1 MKNNELI
8 KTWKNIDPVIPSKSE
23 KELNQLLDKKIRKT
37 INKYVFT
44 IVLSTTSCIG
54 VIAFIIIATL
64 DRQGDLIYQTNNFV
78 LGLVTII
85 LFFSILLSWHRLIKN
100 KYDMPLKKWL
110 ETRIDLLSK
119 WLTGKNNKLSLFLI
133 PVFYIL
139 LLLSI
144 HVYFENKLFT
154 DVFKTEDSVVGLI
167 IAIPV
172 GLFVSYF
179 VARKIR
185 KYHLHILEHL
195 RELYSFFKN

>member
-1 MKNNELI
+1 MENNELI

-44 IVLSTTSCIG
+44 IVLSIISCIG
-54 VIAFIIIATL
+54 VIAFLIITAL
-64 DRQGDLIYQTNNFV
+64 NRQDDIIYRINNFV
-78 LGLVTII
+78 LGLVTVI
-85 LFFSILLSWHRLIKN
+85 LFFSILLSWYRLIKN
-100 KYDMPLKKWL
+100 KYDMPLKNWL
-110 ETRIDLLSK
+110 EKRIELLSK
-119 WLTGKNNKLSLFLI
+119 WLAGKYNKLNLFLI

-179 VARKIR
+179 VGRKIR
-185 KYHLHILEHL
+185 KYHLQILEHL